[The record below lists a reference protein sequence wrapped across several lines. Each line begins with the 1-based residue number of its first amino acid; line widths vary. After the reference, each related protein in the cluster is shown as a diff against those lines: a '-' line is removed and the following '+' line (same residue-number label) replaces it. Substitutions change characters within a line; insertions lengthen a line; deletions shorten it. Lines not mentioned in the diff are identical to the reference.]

1 MKLQIE
7 ASLGHWSRAQAF
19 PSLASSLVGLEKE
32 SLRVAVDGG
41 ISQSPHP
48 AALGSAL
55 THPWLTTD
63 YSEALLE
70 FITPPFPK
78 ASEALGFLEKLQIYV
93 QANLENELLWAGS
106 MPCILKGE
114 ASIPIARYG
123 SSNRGQM
130 KHLYRVGLGHRYGRI
145 MQVIAGIHFN
155 FSFAPEVWP
164 IWGASHKVAESGPRE
179 LADIGYMAMLRNLQR
194 FGWLVLYLFGASPA
208 VCKSFFADKPTRLQV
223 FDEGTYYGP
232 WATSLR
238 MGDIGYQNRREEGMG
253 VKANYDSLAGY
264 IASLKR
270 AIETPAPLWE
280 EIGVKVDGDYRQLN
294 ANILQIEN
302 EYYSSVRPKQL
313 LEGLEKPIQAL
324 SRRGIAYVEL
334 RSLDVNPFHALGVDE
349 ETLRFLHLLM
359 CFALLYQSPGIGVAE
374 RREIDRNLNLV
385 AHRGR
390 EPGLKLLRKGSDIG
404 LRDWALQILDALEPL
419 CEVMGAE
426 APAYRQTLALQ
437 RARVE
442 DATQT
447 PSALVLEEMR
457 QRGEGFYEF
466 FRRLSLQHA
475 RFFQQQSLD
484 QASARELDALAVRSK
499 AEQTALEA
507 SDNQG
512 FDDFLKAYHDQDLE
526 PKNIS

>member
-7 ASLGHWSRAQAF
+7 AALGHWSRAQAF
-19 PSLASSLVGLEKE
+19 PLLALSLVGLEKE

-41 ISQSPHP
+41 ISQAPHP

-70 FITPPFPK
+70 FITPPFDN
-78 ASEALGFLEKLQIYV
+78 SSDALGFLHRLQTYV
-93 QANLENELLWAGS
+93 QSKMEAELLWAGS

-123 SSNRGQM
+123 HSNRGLM

-155 FSFAPEVWP
+155 FSFAPELWP
-164 IWGASHKVAESGPRE
+164 IWGAASGHGALSASE
-179 LADIGYMAMLRNLQR
+179 QANIGYMAMLRNLQR

-208 VCKSFFADKPTRLQV
+208 VCKSFFADKPNRLHI

-253 VKANYDSLAGY
+253 VKANYDSLADY
-264 IASLKR
+264 VASLKR

-280 EIGVKVDGDYRQLN
+280 EIGIKVNGEYRQLN

-302 EYYSSVRPKQL
+302 EYYSSVRPKQVL
-313 LEGLEKPIQAL
+313 QGLEKPIHAL
-324 SRRGIAYVEL
+324 SRRGIAYIEL
-334 RSLDVNPFHALGVDE
+334 RSLDVSPFHALGVDE

-359 CFALLYQSPGIGVAE
+359 CFALLYQSPGISRVE
-374 RREIDRNLNLV
+374 RREIDHNLNLV

-390 EPGLKLLRKGSDIG
+390 EPGLRLECKGTDIG
-404 LRDWALQILDALEPL
+404 LQDWALQLLEALEPL
-419 CEVMGAE
+419 CEIMGTE
-426 APAYRQTLALQ
+426 AGLYRETLALQ
-437 RARVE
+437 RAKVE
-442 DATQT
+442 DAVRT
-447 PSALVLEEMR
+447 PSARVLEEMR
-457 QRGEGFYEF
+457 QHGEGFYEF
-466 FRRLSLQHA
+466 FRRISLKHA
-475 RFFQQQSLD
+475 RFFQQQQLD
-484 QASARELDALAVRSK
+484 SALAQELDALALASQ
-499 AEQTALEA
+499 AEQRALEA
-507 SDNQG
+507 SDSQD
-512 FDDFLKAYHDQDLE
+512 FDGFLKAYHEQLE
-526 PKNIS
+526 

>member
-1 MKLQIE
+1 MKFQIE

-19 PSLASSLVGLEKE
+19 SLLASGLMGLEKE

-41 ISQSPHP
+41 ISQAPHP
-48 AALGSAL
+48 SALGSAL

-70 FITPPFPK
+70 FITPPFPS
-78 ASEALGFLEKLQIYV
+78 ASQALGFLQNLQTYV
-93 QANLENELLWAGS
+93 QSRIEAELLWAGS
-106 MPCILKGE
+106 MPCILNGE

-155 FSFAPEVWP
+155 FSFVPEVWP
-164 IWGASHKVAESGPRE
+164 VWGRSQGLGGLSQRE
-179 LADIGYMAMLRNLQR
+179 QADIGYMAMLRNLQR
-194 FGWLVLYLFGASPA
+194 VGWLVLYLFGASPA
-208 VCKSFFADKPTRLQV
+208 VCKSFFAGKPSRLEV

-264 IASLKR
+264 VATLRR

-280 EIGVKVDGDYRQLN
+280 EIGVKVDGEYRQLN

-313 LEGLEKPIQAL
+313 LEGLEKPIHAL
-324 SRRGIAYVEL
+324 SSRGIAYVEL
-334 RSLDVNPFHALGVDE
+334 RSLDVNPFLPLGVDE

-359 CFALLYQSPGIGVAE
+359 CFALLHESPGIGLAE
-374 RREIDRNLNLV
+374 RREIDQNLNRV

-390 EPGLKLLRKGSDIG
+390 EPGLHLMRKGTEVS
-404 LRDWALQILDALEPL
+404 LHSWALEILDALEPI
-419 CEVMGAE
+419 CEVMGPE
-426 APAYRQTLALQ
+426 AAASREALALQ
-437 RARVE
+437 RTRVE
-442 DATQT
+442 DATKT
-447 PSALVLEEMR
+447 PSARILEEMR

-466 FRRLSLQHA
+466 FRRISVKQA

-484 QASARELDALAVRSK
+484 PAFIEELDALAVASE
-499 AEQTALEA
+499 AEQVALELA
-507 SDNQG
+507 DTQG
-512 FDDFLKAYHDQDLE
+512 FDDFLRAYNEQGLGDC
-526 PKNIS
+526 